1 MFCNADHNKRVLNYL
16 GNDRIHWH
24 MIPTRSPHL
33 GGLWEAAVKSA
44 KFHLNR
50 TLGNALVTYE
60 EMYTILTQIE
70 ACLNSRPLSP
80 LSIDPND
87 TLPLTPA
94 HFLIGDSLAAL
105 PQEDVQGFNSNSL
118 KRYHR
123 MQQLL
128 QQFWSRWSREYL
140 TTLQTRNKWR
150 LKSGVGPKVG
160 DLVILVED
168 NVPPLRWHMAR
179 IVELHRGRDEIVRV
193 VSVKTSNGSVL
204 RRSLAKVCLLPIE
217 E

>member
-1 MFCNADHNKRVLNYL
+1 M
-16 GNDRIHWH
+16 
-24 MIPTRSPHL
+24 
-33 GGLWEAAVKSA
+33 
-44 KFHLNR
+44 
-50 TLGNALVTYE
+50 
-60 EMYTILTQIE
+60 
-70 ACLNSRPLSP
+70 
-80 LSIDPND
+80 
-87 TLPLTPA
+87 
-94 HFLIGDSLAAL
+94 AAL